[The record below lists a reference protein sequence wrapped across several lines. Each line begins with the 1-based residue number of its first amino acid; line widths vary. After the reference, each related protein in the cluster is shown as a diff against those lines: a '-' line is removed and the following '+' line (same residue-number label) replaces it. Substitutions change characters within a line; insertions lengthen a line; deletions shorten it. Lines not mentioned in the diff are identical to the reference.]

1 MHAAVIGGSLGGL
14 SAAVVLRDRG
24 FDVDV
29 YERSDSTLKS
39 RGAGIVL
46 HEATTRYLIE
56 KGVVE
61 LDDISAFSRRTR
73 YIDARGDTVHDFA
86 ITYRFSSWSS
96 LYRALLSCFDRD
108 HYHLGHNFVSFSDEG
123 TQVRARFEQGL
134 ELDCDLL
141 VCADGISSTA
151 RSTLLPQVVPVYSG
165 YVGWRGTVSEEEL
178 TPETL
183 AAPVR
188 DDPLLRTPPDGHML
202 AYPIPNVDGTLSQG
216 QRLINFIWYRNVAAG
231 EDLEALMTDRSGV
244 LRSISMP
251 PGSARDEFVDELRSA
266 AEKRLPPIFREL
278 VARTRKPFIQQVLD
292 VEVPRMTFGRTCLI
306 GDAAFT
312 ARPPPRG
319 GHGQGRGRRLEPG
332 AVCRRR
338 EVRSSNGS
346 GCLGKAAPASRLGAG
361 RARQRHGATL
371 TVRKPLRTGRP
382 LAGVWTLPA
391 RRLAPTRGECGLD
404 VDCRAAPIEASPGSA
419 RGPGFAAESSPIL
432 WNHVRPRMT
441 SSTRSGSRWNSLEI
455 LSTTRSRTSLEA
467 VGRCAALT
475 GS

>member
-108 HYHLGHNFVSFSDEG
+108 HYHLGHNLVSFSDEG

-183 AAPVR
+183 AALYETILYCV
-188 DDPLLRTPPDGHML
+188 LSDGHML

-278 VARTRKPFIQQVLD
+278 VTRTREPFIQQVLD

-312 ARPPPRG
+312 ARPHPAAGTAKAADDAWSLGQCAGDAKSDLATGLRVWEKQRLQVGSELVARG
-319 GHGQGRGRRLEPG
+319 KDMGRRSQFENRFVPG
-332 AVCRRR
+332 DPSLAFGLYRP
-338 EVRSSNGS
+338 GD
-346 GCLGKAAPASRLGAG
+346 SRL
-361 RARQRHGATL
+361 
-371 TVRKPLRTGRP
+371 
-382 LAGVWTLPA
+382 PA
-391 RRLAPTRGECGLD
+391 
-404 VDCRAAPIEASPGSA
+404 GSA
-419 RGPGFAAESSPIL
+419 DSP
-432 WNHVRPRMT
+432 
-441 SSTRSGSRWNSLEI
+441 
-455 LSTTRSRTSLEA
+455 
-467 VGRCAALT
+467 
-475 GS
+475 